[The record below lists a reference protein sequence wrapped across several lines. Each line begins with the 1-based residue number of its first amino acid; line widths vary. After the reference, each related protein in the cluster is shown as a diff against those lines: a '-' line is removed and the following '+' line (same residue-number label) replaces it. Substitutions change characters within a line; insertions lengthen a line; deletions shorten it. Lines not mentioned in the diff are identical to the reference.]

1 MMCRDLSS
9 ELNQFDL
16 QKELEM
22 KQILMDYATRQ
33 LERHEKVRSSQN
45 RKRIAFSSKY
55 LCQTVSGEV
64 VCHEIFAGYGGCP
77 RQPSRG
83 VQQAAT
89 SDVIIGSRQRAHHQR
104 RLVQFLT
111 QLVAFRGIITRALI
125 NVFTF
130 FFRSRK
136 RRLIVAENLV
146 KSPPPPI
153 TDYHRVKNILFIT
166 HFQNHNLT
174 FYFSLRVD
182 VILYGNNVDKCFSLL
197 IERFSDTEGNSAT
210 LFWLLDTY

>member
-83 VQQAAT
+83 V
-89 SDVIIGSRQRAHHQR
+89 
-104 RLVQFLT
+104 
-111 QLVAFRGIITRALI
+111 
-125 NVFTF
+125 
-130 FFRSRK
+130 
-136 RRLIVAENLV
+136 
-146 KSPPPPI
+146 
-153 TDYHRVKNILFIT
+153 
-166 HFQNHNLT
+166 
-174 FYFSLRVD
+174 
-182 VILYGNNVDKCFSLL
+182 
-197 IERFSDTEGNSAT
+197 
-210 LFWLLDTY
+210 